1 MPRITKKINPDDAL
15 VRAVHAYS
23 GEAYALAR
31 ALVGGDASEALR
43 QKARDLKARLPEA
56 VAQMNK
62 ASEAH
67 RADLNMALSEAR
79 LDIAYVIAGG
89 NRPSSMRL
97 AHVIREPAAGVPPAV
112 KKN

>member
-1 MPRITKKINPDDAL
+1 MPHTTKTINPDDAL

-23 GEAYALAR
+23 GEAFALAR
-31 ALVGGDASEALR
+31 ALVAGDASEALK

-56 VAQMNK
+56 VARMNK
-62 ASEAH
+62 TSEAH
-67 RADLNMALSEAR
+67 RPDLNMALSEAR

-97 AHVIREPAAGVPPAV
+97 AHVIREQAAGAPPAV
-112 KKN
+112 KKD